1 MKYQGQSSVAYSV
14 HMLMHQPEYCVRS
27 VEVPM
32 NDLVT
37 KRLNPHP
44 HPGSRKL
51 EGLLDLIYMYGQND
65 YQPREGIC
73 SVSKGDVIEIERE
86 EYPADLYLVK
96 SVGFQ
101 RITPAEFEDYERTPR
116 HDRDLHPLLLQEE
129 EPKVVGYWAMSTD
142 CGELNKWGLNG
153 NSVFPYSQKKDVEEQ
168 LQYLANSGLS
178 VLFFVTVFSNGQL
191 KQELYDPDLTPNRV
205 S

>member
-1 MKYQGQSSVAYSV
+1 MDHPEQSSVTYSV
-14 HMLMHQPEYCVRS
+14 HMLAYQPEYCVRP
-27 VEVPM
+27 VEISM
-32 NDLVT
+32 DDLVSNN
-37 KRLNPHP
+37 LYPHP
-44 HPGSRKL
+44 HPKSRKL

-86 EYPADLYLVK
+86 EYPADFYLVK
-96 SVGFQ
+96 SVGFR
-101 RITPAEFEDYERTPR
+101 RITPAEFEDYASTSR
-116 HDRDLHPLLLQEE
+116 HDRDLYPLLLQEE

-153 NSVFPYSQKKDVEEQ
+153 NSVFPYSQKEDAEKQ
-168 LQYLANSGLS
+168 LQYLADGGLS
-178 VLFFVTVFSNGQL
+178 DLFFVTVFSNGQL